1 MKIVHLT
8 ASTFLGGPERQMLG
22 LAQHLPRPYE
32 SYFLSFAEGG
42 RCRSFLTAV
51 RHAGFEGAALQADT
65 PHIFAATRE
74 IGDRLQSIGANVLL
88 CHGYKADLLGRR
100 AARSVGI
107 PVVAVSRGWT
117 GECFR
122 VRLYERL
129 DRFLLRWMDRVVCV
143 SAAQAD
149 KVRRARVA
157 EDRIRVIHNAIDPD
171 RFAETDRRHRAK
183 LLKYFRGPKT
193 RIVGAAGRLS
203 PEKGMDVLVAAAEE
217 IVRDDPSV
225 GFVVFGEGAERP
237 RLFARIKDAGLMGS
251 FVLAGF
257 RNDLDRFISALDV
270 LALPSHTE
278 GLPNVA
284 LEACA
289 ANVPVV
295 ATRAG
300 GTPEVIED
308 GVNGLLVPTGDVE
321 ALAARLRD
329 MLASEERRHDM
340 GLAGRQKVVEEFSFT
355 AQADQYC
362 RLLDEVTESKPAP
375 TPPPA
380 DPEPDF
386 PPEYGDPVGSA
397 PPVNGEVE
405 SHKLEELAV
414 TGTPCQP

>member
-8 ASTFLGGPERQMLG
+8 ASTFFGGPERQMLG
-22 LAQHLPRPYE
+22 LAQHLPSQYE
-32 SYFLSFAEGG
+32 SHFLSFAEGG

-51 RHAGFEGAALQADT
+51 RQAGFDGAALQSDT
-65 PHIFAATRE
+65 PHIFAATGE
-74 IGDRLQSIGANVLL
+74 ITERLQSIGADVLL

-100 AARSVGI
+100 AARTAGI

-129 DRFLLRWMDRVVCV
+129 DRFFLRWMDRVVCV

-149 KVRRARVA
+149 KVRRARVG
-157 EDRIRVIHNAIDPD
+157 EDRIRVIHNAIDPE
-171 RFAETDRRHRAK
+171 RFAETDRRFRAK
-183 LLKYFRGPKT
+183 LLNYFRGAKT
-193 RIVGAAGRLS
+193 HVVGAAGRLS
-203 PEKGMDVLVAAAEE
+203 PEKGMDVLVAAAKD

-225 GFVVFGEGAERP
+225 GFVVFGEGSERAKLLNQI
-237 RLFARIKDAGLMGS
+237 RDSGLTGS

-278 GLPNVA
+278 GLPNVV

-295 ATRAG
+295 GTRAG

-308 GVNGLLVPTGDVE
+308 GVNGLLVPPGDVE
-321 ALAARLRD
+321 ALAARLRE
-329 MLASEERRHDM
+329 MLANEDRRHDM
-340 GLAGRQKVVEEFSFT
+340 GLAGRQRVVEEFSFA
-355 AQADQYC
+355 AQADLYC
-362 RLLDEVTESKPAP
+362 RLFDEVCESKPAP

-397 PPVNGEVE
+397 PPAQNEGETP
-405 SHKLEELAV
+405 KLEELAV